1 MVNVSGKQRQQSA
14 HANNIVVDRKFE
26 EGKLEVGFLK
36 SNGQVGSKFELYH
49 DIDHLVENSKQIN
62 YAATGYSLK
71 KTIANISPPKKRLV
85 SATAEL
91 KEAMRSGGGGGS
103 GGGKEINIA
112 RADAEYD
119 PRQMKQQLP

>member
-1 MVNVSGKQRQQSA
+1 MINVSGRKERLQSA
-14 HANNIVVDRKFE
+14 HANNIVVDKRFE

-62 YAATGYSLK
+62 YAATGYSIK
-71 KTIANISPPKKRLV
+71 KTMKNISPPKKRLI

-91 KEAMRSGGGGGS
+91 KDAMRSSEAGS
-103 GGGKEINIA
+103 KDINIA
-112 RADAEYD
+112 KADAEFDY
-119 PRQMKQQLP
+119 RKQ